1 MKTILIFIIIVTSSF
16 NCSSQNFPPAGS
28 IRHRPELDK
37 FVGTWKWT
45 DGGANELIIKTKK
58 ILSHYNMNGG
68 FDDEELLVCH
78 RYVQNGIVIEDNL
91 SLFPSLDHYVSGVMV
106 LSKLNPNELRGL
118 VKDSLRNKYEKMR
131 LAYNNVLP
139 APTLT
144 WKLSNR
150 ESTYLPGVDP
160 MPDNNTTL
168 PKNLILI
175 KQP

>member
-1 MKTILIFIIIVTSSF
+1 MKYLVVILFTFTFFKSF
-16 NCSSQNFPPAGS
+16 SQNFPPVGS
-28 IRHRPELDK
+28 IRYRPDLDK
-37 FVGTWKWT
+37 FVGTWKWN
-45 DGGANELIIKTKK
+45 DNNGNEVTIKTKK
-58 ILSHYNMNGG
+58 ILSFYNLNGG
-68 FDDEELLVCH
+68 YQIEELLVCH
-78 RYVQNGIVIEDNL
+78 KYVQNGTVIEDNL
-91 SLFPSLDHYVSGVMV
+91 SLFASLDHYVSGVMV
-106 LSKLNPNELRGL
+106 LSRLNPTELRGL
-118 VKDSLRNKYEKMR
+118 VKDSLRNKYEKIR